1 MRVLRLGMGYLWA
14 ACLLLSG
21 MWLWGQQAT
30 LEADVPNELIW
41 LGTVWTITAAQ
52 LVFMV
57 LVADDLCPVMP
68 MVFIGFLKRVTG
80 ILWWGVLLCG
90 AWLVWGLFY

>member
-1 MRVLRLGMGYLWA
+1 MRVLRLGLGYLWA
-14 ACLLLSG
+14 ACLLLAG
-21 MWLWGQQAT
+21 LWLWGQQNT
-30 LEADVPNELIW
+30 LPADVPRELMW

-68 MVFIGFLKRVTG
+68 MVFMGSFKLITG